1 MSDYIDLVIAKHDGN
16 DKKFLFVAPAFS
28 HLKKADDI
36 VCETE
41 KGASRATVIASVT
54 VRRNGSEYEFIK
66 DLTGAYEP
74 LKKVMAKVTYIEF
87 EWEEDNAVDTNPE

>member
-1 MSDYIDLVIAKHDGN
+1 MSEYIDLVIAKHDG
-16 DKKFLFVAPAFS
+16 DARKFLFVAPAFS

-54 VRRNGSEYEFIK
+54 VRKNGSEYDFIK

-74 LKKVMAKVTYIEF
+74 LKKVMAKVAYIKF
-87 EWEEDNAVDTNPE
+87 EWEEDHAVDSDSK